1 MNEEEVNAAELIF
14 GDEFDFEESGSNN
27 LKCLTNDQV
36 YFLLSSAKN
45 TGSASQTE

>member
-14 GDEFDFEESGSNN
+14 GDEFDFEESGANN